1 MPDQLVELVSKMSPE
16 EIKEFELQTKRK
28 EGENYTY
35 LILYFG
41 EYKNEDKEYRDW
53 RIIKGRQ
60 EAYDAIKNELLA
72 QDDSDTDTL
81 LDISKSY
88 VIAQPPVITD
98 KTPRITFDNMLSIYS
113 FMSKMLIRGL
123 VVDDSSFSIE
133 EYYDGE

>member
-41 EYKNEDKEYRDW
+41 EYKNKDKEYRDW